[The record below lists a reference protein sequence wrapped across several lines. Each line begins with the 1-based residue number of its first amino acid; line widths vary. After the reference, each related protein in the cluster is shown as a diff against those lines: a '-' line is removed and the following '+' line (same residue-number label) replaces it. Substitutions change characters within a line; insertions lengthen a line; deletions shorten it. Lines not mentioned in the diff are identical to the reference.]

1 MHVTLVSYIVDEI
14 LKNFI
19 ELKEFVESLSKMAIV
34 ETAWEKFL
42 ESDSEVPPDVFFL
55 VKGEDE
61 GIGKDSSR
69 TIGAH
74 KNFLAGVSPVFRR
87 MLFGPLKESKD
98 VIEVKD
104 TTFEAFN
111 TMILYIYKRP
121 NLPFFPAPFKRGDFM
136 FRRAPTFESELF
148 PTKTLVPKR
157 SNSDKKQLG
166 KYPLVFS
173 ESSVSFETEVSQ
185 QGVWPVNPSSEAEA
199 EAEASRFVTPTR
211 KQRIQCPQ
219 NFFDLL
225 NLAEMYELE
234 SMKQELTGFVDVLDI
249 SDNNVMFTTR
259 VAKSYQNIVAFEEVS
274 IRLLANCLKFLLKRT
289 DRGGD
294 MWTRFWALINNSEN
308 SEVELRQCISL
319 QEKLFGTP
327 ISISHAVLRKT
338 VYQLD
343 NLGTYDECLYLAC
356 SGVHVR

>member
-14 LKNFI
+14 LINFI

-111 TMILYIYKRP
+111 TMIDYIYKP
-121 NLPFFPAPFKRGDFM
+121 
-136 FRRAPTFESELF
+136 
-148 PTKTLVPKR
+148 
-157 SNSDKKQLG
+157 
-166 KYPLVFS
+166 
-173 ESSVSFETEVSQ
+173 
-185 QGVWPVNPSSEAEA
+185 PSSKPF
-199 EAEASRFVTPTR
+199 SRP
-211 KQRIQCPQ
+211 P
-219 NFFDLL
+219 
-225 NLAEMYELE
+225 
-234 SMKQELTGFVDVLDI
+234 
-249 SDNNVMFTTR
+249 
-259 VAKSYQNIVAFEEVS
+259 
-274 IRLLANCLKFLLKRT
+274 RLHYRT
-289 DRGGD
+289 
-294 MWTRFWALINNSEN
+294 
-308 SEVELRQCISL
+308 VLRQ
-319 QEKLFGTP
+319 
-327 ISISHAVLRKT
+327 
-338 VYQLD
+338 Y
-343 NLGTYDECLYLAC
+343 
-356 SGVHVR
+356 

>member
-14 LKNFI
+14 LINFI

-111 TMILYIYKRP
+111 TMIDYIYKP
-121 NLPFFPAPFKRGDFM
+121 PSSKPFFPAG
-136 FRRAPTFESELF
+136 PTLHDQIQTILKSQSNLGYLSEA
-148 PTKTLVPKR
+148 TSER
-157 SNSDKKQLG
+157 SKSDKEH
-166 KYPLVFS
+166 P
-173 ESSVSFETEVSQ
+173 
-185 QGVWPVNPSSEAEA
+185 N
-199 EAEASRFVTPTR
+199 
-211 KQRIQCPQ
+211 RIRCPQ
-219 NFFDLL
+219 KFFDLL
-225 NLAEMYELE
+225 NLAEKYELE
-234 SMKQELTGFVDVLDI
+234 SMKQELSNVLDTLDI
-249 SDNNVMFTTR
+249 RDNNVIFTAR
-259 VAKSYQNIVAFEEVS
+259 VAKSYQHIVSFEEVS
-274 IRLLANCLKFLLKRT
+274 IKLLAKCLKFLLKRT
-289 DRGGD
+289 GKAGD
-294 MWTRFWALINNSEN
+294 IWTRFWALVNNSEN
-308 SEVELRQCISL
+308 SEVELRQCISF

-327 ISISHAVLRKT
+327 FADLTISHSVLRET
-338 VYQLD
+338 LD
-343 NLGTYDECLYLAC
+343 KFETGTYDECLYLAC
-356 SGVHVR
+356 SGAHVR